1 MSSWEP
7 VRLASVGLGGYA
19 GAMCEHFAR
28 VAGEKSPP
36 IKFAAVCEPDLKTHA
51 DRAAKLRAAGVK
63 VFADLDQMLAEP
75 VEAVWL
81 PIPIDLHRPFTE
93 KVAAAGKAVIC
104 EKPAAGSLDDL
115 EGMIASR
122 DKYNAKVAI
131 AFQDIYD
138 DVNLAVKKQLLA
150 GTIGKIKHVTLHAC
164 WSRGDKYYGRS
175 TWAGK
180 IKRNG
185 AWVMDS
191 PASNALAHYINL
203 ALFFLGATE
212 RSMAEPISV
221 SAELYRVNPIETYDT
236 CSLRVMVEGQ
246 IPLLILLTHAC
257 QLSMPPRIDVEGV
270 RGRMRY
276 TATDQATFESN
287 SAHKTFSLKG
297 DNRGQMIHKLARWVR
312 GVGDD
317 LVVSLEMARA
327 HLKVVNGA
335 SEAAR
340 VHPIAPKYVQVI
352 TKSEGDKL
360 RAIPD
365 IEAVLAK
372 CATSSEMLSE
382 SGLVPWAVPPGIK
395 SMENYSHFSGPRQ
408 QF

>member
-7 VRLASVGLGGYA
+7 VLLASVGLGGYA
-19 GAMCEHFAR
+19 GAMCDHFLR
-28 VAGEKSPP
+28 VAAEKSPP
-36 IKFAAVCEPDLKTHA
+36 IKLEAICEPDLKTHA

-63 VFADLDQMLAEP
+63 VFTDLDEMLAEP

-81 PIPIDLHRPFTE
+81 PVPIDLHRPFME

-122 DKYNAKVAI
+122 DKHNVKVAI

-138 DVNLAVKKQLLA
+138 DVNLAVKKELLA
-150 GTIGKIKHVTLHAC
+150 GTIGKIKQATLHAC

-180 IKRNG
+180 IKHNG
-185 AWVMDS
+185 AWVMDT

-203 ALFFLGATE
+203 ALFFMGATE
-212 RSMAEPISV
+212 RSMAEPLSV
-221 SAELYRVNPIETYDT
+221 TAELYRVNPIETYDT
-236 CSLRVMVEGQ
+236 CSLRVIVDGQ

-257 QLSMPPRIDVEGV
+257 QMQTHPRIDIEGA

-276 TATDQATFESN
+276 TTNEQATFESN
-287 SAHKTFSLKG
+287 SAHKTISLKS
-297 DNRGQMIHKLARWVR
+297 DNRSQMINKLARWVR
-312 GVGDD
+312 GVGND
-317 LVVSLEMARA
+317 LVVSLEMARG

-335 SEAAR
+335 SEAAK
-340 VHPIAPKYVQVI
+340 VHPIDPKYVQVI
-352 TKSEGDKL
+352 NQTDGGKL

-365 IEAVLAK
+365 IEAAFAK
-372 CATSSEMLSE
+372 CATSSELLSE
-382 SGLVPWAVPPGIK
+382 SGLLPWAVPPGTK
-395 SMENYSHFSGPRQ
+395 SLENYTHFSGPLEL
-408 QF
+408 